1 MFFGEQPDGS
11 VIEIESR
18 DVDFLKENFPSKG
31 DVRREL
37 ELYEMGDPVEC
48 APSHLVE
55 NGEEILLPPGG

>member
-37 ELYEMGDPVEC
+37 E
-48 APSHLVE
+48 PSHLVE
-55 NGEEILLPPGG
+55 NEEEILLPPGG